1 MRISDWSSDV
11 CSSDLTHLGQA
22 GGALRPALL
31 RQYVN
36 RAAERVARLQL
47 RPDYLERVYR
57 DRATAFDR
65 VSRLFTSVNPDLP
78 LQRGR
83 SEEHT
88 SELQSLMRITYAV
101 FCLKKKILRWNRCQ
115 SQRHKRQ

>member
-78 LQRGR
+78 LQRGFAR
-83 SEEHT
+83 VLAGDRLVKSVADA
-88 SELQSLMRITYAV
+88 QAAGAVSLHFRDGAV
-101 FCLKKKILRWNRCQ
+101 GAN
-115 SQRHKRQ
+115 

>member
-11 CSSDLTHLGQA
+11 CSSD
-22 GGALRPALL
+22 
-31 RQYVN
+31 
-36 RAAERVARLQL
+36 LQL

-78 LQRGR
+78 LQRGFARVMAGDRLVKSVAAAQAAGAVKIGRASCRKECVSTCR
-83 SEEHT
+83 S
-88 SELQSLMRITYAV
+88 
-101 FCLKKKILRWNRCQ
+101 RW
-115 SQRHKRQ
+115 SPYY

>member
-11 CSSDLTHLGQA
+11 CSSD
-22 GGALRPALL
+22 
-31 RQYVN
+31 
-36 RAAERVARLQL
+36 LQL

-78 LQRGR
+78 LQRGFAR
-83 SEEHT
+83 VMAGDRLVKSVADAQAAGAVSLHFRDGAVGATIEEIGRGSCRERVCH
-88 SELQSLMRITYAV
+88 YG
-101 FCLKKKILRWNRCQ
+101 
-115 SQRHKRQ
+115 

>member
-11 CSSDLTHLGQA
+11 CSSD
-22 GGALRPALL
+22 
-31 RQYVN
+31 
-36 RAAERVARLQL
+36 LQL

-78 LQRGR
+78 LQRGFAR
-83 SEEHT
+83 VMAGDRLVKSVADAQAAGAVSLHFRDGAVGATIEGGTPLEKPPAEEIGRAH
-88 SELQSLMRITYAV
+88 V
-101 FCLKKKILRWNRCQ
+101 
-115 SQRHKRQ
+115 